1 MLANLLILGREVT
14 KLYIHNHIGHDLSPL
29 RKDHWILECHK
40 PLVLQDSTRNDN
52 IVHLFWLII
61 ILNMYLWY
69 PYVNLFMKLWKC
81 TFECLDIYNKIDGK
95 LLNSDTSAVERSLI
109 KTIILKKDRL
119 EHYLLPMGWKLYS
132 KPAYPH
138 VENVRGFRF
147 HQ

>member
-1 MLANLLILGREVT
+1 M
-14 KLYIHNHIGHDLSPL
+14 
-29 RKDHWILECHK
+29 C
-40 PLVLQDSTRNDN
+40 
-52 IVHLFWLII
+52 
-61 ILNMYLWY
+61 LWY

-147 HQ
+147 HQYLIWFQTCLLIFCIYIIVRALA